1 MGIEKKC
8 RELEFDDKRFQDWVN
23 SLLVIDERA
32 LADLEWN
39 QTVTKEQKHA
49 ERSQT
54 LHKAKMK
61 AINEF
66 KRKERQE

>member
-1 MGIEKKC
+1 M
-8 RELEFDDKRFQDWVN
+8 EFDDKKFQEWVN
-23 SLLVIDERA
+23 SLIVVDERA

-39 QTVTKEQKHA
+39 TTVTKEQKHA

-61 AINEF
+61 AITDA
-66 KRKERQE
+66 KRKERAE